1 MAQPDPSEAIEKHW
15 DTNIRELPVGD
26 RVQIFG
32 ATGNMVGEITENP
45 HDGLWLRVKFLKV
58 PENPGLVGTEEQ
70 VFFSDVLAVLKET

>member
-1 MAQPDPSEAIEKHW
+1 
-15 DTNIRELPVGD
+15 
-26 RVQIFG
+26 
-32 ATGNMVGEITENP
+32 MVGEITENP